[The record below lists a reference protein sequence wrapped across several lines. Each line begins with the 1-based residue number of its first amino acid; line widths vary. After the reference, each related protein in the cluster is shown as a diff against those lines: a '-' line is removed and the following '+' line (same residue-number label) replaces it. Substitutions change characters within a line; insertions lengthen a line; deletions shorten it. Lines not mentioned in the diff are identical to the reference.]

1 MIKPKDPNE
10 YNRALKALQKR
21 LHKKHLSYREVF
33 AIIDEIA
40 KGEFDP
46 ILTTYFAASDYVN
59 KLSRQEIYYLTKALV
74 ETGRKLSF
82 PYVVADKHSIGG
94 VPGTRVT
101 LIIIPLLVSLGI
113 KMVSTPSRAITSPS
127 GTADDM
133 ELLAKVEFKLK
144 EIPLLLEKAG
154 GCIVWGGH
162 LDIAP
167 VDTKMIEVEKVLFD
181 ESMDKVLVSIMAKK
195 VASGVNHVVIEI
207 PIGREMK
214 VTTRPAAQELGRD
227 FIWLGKQF
235 GVRVHP
241 VIIPTYQPAGGG
253 IGPYLETREA
263 LRVLQQKTNYSREL
277 ETRALHLADQ
287 LLGLILKNKDEAA
300 RLEKEFSFVKGRSPK
315 VKFLKEQLA
324 NGRAWEAMKRI
335 ILAQGGQPKDSEEF
349 TPQVSNLK
357 IASPAGGSVRQVLIK
372 NINKLSRLLG
382 TPEDKQAGIYL
393 YKKLGEN
400 VRKGEVLFEFFS
412 SDTMKLKEAKLSLE
426 TLPIYKIK

>member
-21 LHKKHLSYREVF
+21 LHKKHLGYQEIF

-46 ILTTYFAASDYVN
+46 ILTTYFAASGYVN
-59 KLSRQEIYYLTKALV
+59 KLNRQEIYYLTKALV

-94 VPGTRVT
+94 VPGTRAT
-101 LIIIPLLVSLGI
+101 LIVIPLLVSLGI
-113 KMVSTPSRAITSPS
+113 RMVSTPSRAITSPS

-167 VDTKMIEVEKVLFD
+167 VDTKMIEVEKVLLD

-207 PIGREMK
+207 PVGREMK
-214 VTTRPAAQELGRD
+214 VTRRPDAQKLGRD
-227 FIWLGKQF
+227 FVWLGKQF
-235 GVRVHP
+235 GVKVRP

-263 LRVLQQKTNYSREL
+263 LRVLQRKYNYSRDL

-287 LLGLILKNKDEAA
+287 LLDLILKNKNEAA
-300 RLEKEFSFVKGRSPK
+300 RLEKEFSFINGKTPR
-315 VKFLKEQLA
+315 VKFLKEQLD
-324 NGRAWEAMKRI
+324 NGQAWEAMKRI
-335 ILAQGGQPKDSEEF
+335 IIAQDGRPKDSEEF
-349 TPQVSNLK
+349 TPQVPRLEIK
-357 IASPAGGSVRQVLIK
+357 ASKDGAISQVSIK

-382 TPEDKQAGIYL
+382 TPADKQAGIYL
-393 YKKLGEN
+393 HKKLGEN
-400 VRKGEVLFEFFS
+400 VKKGEVLFEFFS